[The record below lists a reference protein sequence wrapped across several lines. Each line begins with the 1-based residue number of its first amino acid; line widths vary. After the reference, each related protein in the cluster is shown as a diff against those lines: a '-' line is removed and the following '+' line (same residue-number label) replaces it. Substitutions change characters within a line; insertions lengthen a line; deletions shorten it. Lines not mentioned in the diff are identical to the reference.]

1 MAAVDHPSALAPV
14 PAELEK
20 RRALR
25 RMKGVALAFLGGA
38 TLIFLAMTLWQ
49 SAGAPPWVG
58 YVKAAAE
65 AGMVGALA
73 DWFAVTALFRRPLGL
88 PIPHT
93 AIIPTKKDQLGQSL
107 GDFVGSNFLS
117 EDVVRERLR
126 RVGVAAKLGAWLA
139 RRENADRVT
148 AELSTAAGGLVTVL
162 RDDDVQAVV
171 EQAVVKRIMD
181 APWGPPLGKVLER
194 VFADGSHH
202 KLVDLLCD
210 QAYEWVQG
218 NHDQIVTVVSG
229 RSPTWSPKFV
239 DALVADKV
247 YNEALSFAW
256 NVKTDV
262 NHPMRLALDR
272 FLGEFAHDL
281 QHDPKVMGKAE
292 ALKQQVVDHP
302 EVQKLI
308 GSIWATAKRLL
319 LDAAGDPSSE
329 LRTRVRAG
337 LVTLGERLES
347 DDALR
352 AKADGWVEGA
362 AAHVVLNYRDEITT
376 LITDT
381 VRRWDGE
388 ETARKVELQVGRDL
402 QFIRI
407 NGTVVGALAG
417 LAIYTVAQ
425 LIG

>member
-1 MAAVDHPSALAPV
+1 
-14 PAELEK
+14 
-20 RRALR
+20 
-25 RMKGVALAFLGGA
+25 MKAVALAFLGGA
-38 TLIFLAMTLWQ
+38 TVIFLAATLWQ
-49 SAGAPPWVG
+49 SAGGPAWVG

-107 GDFVGSNFLS
+107 GDFVGANFLS
-117 EDVVRERLR
+117 EAVVRERLR
-126 RVGVAAKLGAWLA
+126 RVGVAVKLGAWLA

-162 RDDDVQAVV
+162 RDEDVQAVV
-171 EQAVVKRIMD
+171 EQAVVKRVMD
-181 APWGPPLGKVLER
+181 APWGPPLGKLLER

-202 KLVDLLCD
+202 RLVDLLCD
-210 QAYEWVQG
+210 QAHEWVQA
-218 NHDQIVTVVSG
+218 NHAQILGVVTG

-239 DALVADKV
+239 DSLVADKV
-247 YNEALSFAW
+247 YNELLSVTW
-256 NVKTDV
+256 NIKTDV
-262 NHPMRLALDR
+262 NHPMRLALDK

-281 QHDPKVMGKAE
+281 QNDPKAMARAE
-292 ALKQQVVDHP
+292 ALKQQVVEHP
-302 EVQKLI
+302 EVQNLI
-308 GSIWATAKRLL
+308 GSIWSTAKALL
-319 LDAAGDPSSE
+319 LAAADDPHSE

-337 LVTLGERLES
+337 LMTLGDRLVS

-362 AAHVVLNYRDEITT
+362 AAYVVLNYRAEITT
-376 LITDT
+376 LISDT
-381 VRRWDGE
+381 VQRWDGE
-388 ETARKVELQVGRDL
+388 ETARRVELQVGRDL

-417 LAIYTVAQ
+417 LVIYTVAQ

>member
-1 MAAVDHPSALAPV
+1 MDHPSALAPV